1 MSQLGTYNF
10 KSIETITGDDG
21 TAIYPVASNIN
32 ILGAAGITT
41 SGDLVT
47 GTITIS
53 TVGPGPAAGEFLTDI
68 DWPVVPDALN
78 QISIGGDPGDNITTD
93 GTTPHRIRIRVSG
106 TTDHAIQVG
115 NAAGAL
121 TSLGLGTTGTV
132 LTGVTG
138 ADPAFSATPT
148 VTTIYATTFDTN
160 VAAAGLTLSGT
171 TLSADGTDANI
182 SIALTP
188 KGTGVVTSSNGF
200 TASNGDIITSAGNIS
215 SSGTITAGT
224 TAYATTFDTNVAAAK
239 LQIAGTGI
247 SAAGTDANVGISL
260 TPKGTSDVTIASN
273 DLIMTSG
280 NIDIGTTSATA
291 GSILASSNR
300 VFHTFGSN
308 NLFVGELS
316 GNYTLT
322 VLNSD
327 HNTGLG
333 GYTLTSLTT
342 GAYNLALGH
351 GAGSTLTSGSYNLH
365 LGITAGGAASVDSSS
380 NIYIGNF
387 GDTESHV
394 MRIGTHGT
402 GDGEQDTC
410 YIAGINGAAPAAT
423 GGVVVID
430 TNHKLAAISAAS
442 DKSILAV
449 GTAGDTPAF
458 TDSPTVTTMYATTFD
473 TNVAAAGVTLAGTTL
488 AADGT
493 DANIDINITSK
504 GNGKVIINNIQLTTD
519 LSVSDGGTG
528 ASTLTDHGVLVG
540 SGTDPI
546 TALAVGA
553 TGEILT
559 GVTGAD
565 PAWSSTPTV
574 TTMYATTFDTNVA
587 SAGVTLS
594 GTTLAADGTDANIPI
609 YLTPKGTGTVSSS
622 NGLVATSGNISATS
636 GNIIATAGS
645 VSASTTV
652 TAGTTSYATTFDTKV
667 AAAKLQISGTTIA
680 STGNDADVDI
690 AITTKGAGEIQFT
703 TIEGGELSFRGIE
716 VGFLATRWRTAQR
729 SIQTT
734 DMTITPI
741 ITIALPNSIMVSIK
755 AYVNGFQN
763 DYQEALGAE
772 VFLTAYRSSA
782 SDIIIAG
789 APIINVN
796 YSNLIDTSDVYAG
809 IDTGT
814 NTVYVSV
821 QGTPDPWNWVTT
833 FNYMYTVNNS

>member
-53 TVGPGPAAGEFLTDI
+53 SVGPGPLAGEFLTDI

-115 NAAGAL
+115 NAAGSL
-121 TSLGLGTTGTV
+121 TSLGLGTDGTV

-138 ADPAFSATPT
+138 GDPAFSATPT

-171 TLSADGTDANI
+171 TLAADGTDANI

-224 TAYATTFDTNVAAAK
+224 TAYATTFDTNVVAAK

-260 TPKGTSDVTIASN
+260 TPKGTSDVTIAAN

-291 GSILASSNR
+291 GSILASSDR

-308 NLFVGELS
+308 NLFVGKLS

-322 VLNSD
+322 VLDAD
-327 HNTGLG
+327 HNTGIG
-333 GYTLTSLTT
+333 DYTLTSLTS
-342 GAYNLALGH
+342 GAYNLAIGH
-351 GAGSTLTSGSYNLH
+351 GSGSTLTSGSYNLH
-365 LGITAGGAASVDSSS
+365 LGITAGGSASVDSSS
-380 NIYIGNF
+380 NIYIGNL

-394 MRIGTHGT
+394 MRIGTHGV

-442 DKSILAV
+442 DKSILVV

-473 TNVAAAGVTLAGTTL
+473 TNVAA
-488 AADGT
+488 
-493 DANIDINITSK
+493 
-504 GNGKVIINNIQLTTD
+504 
-519 LSVSDGGTG
+519 
-528 ASTLTDHGVLVG
+528 
-540 SGTDPI
+540 
-546 TALAVGA
+546 
-553 TGEILT
+553 
-559 GVTGAD
+559 
-565 PAWSSTPTV
+565 
-574 TTMYATTFDTNVA
+574 
-587 SAGVTLS
+587 AGVTLS

-652 TAGTTSYATTFDTKV
+652 TAGTTSYATTFDTNI
-667 AAAKLQISGTTIA
+667 AAAKLQISGTTISSA
-680 STGNDADVDI
+680 GTDTDVDI
-690 AITTKGAGEIQFT
+690 AMTTKGAGEIQFT

-734 DMTITPI
+734 DETITPI
-741 ITIALPNSIMVSIK
+741 ITIPLANSIMVSIK
-755 AYVNGFQN
+755 AYVNGFQD
-763 DYQEALGAE
+763 DYKEALGAE
-772 VFLTAYRSSA
+772 VFLTAYRSST

-809 IDTGT
+809 IDTVA

-821 QGTPDPWNWVTT
+821 QGTPDPWNWVTS
-833 FNYMYTVNNS
+833 FNYMYTVNNN